1 MKGNGFDS
9 NSLKF
14 IFKEIPD
21 QGSMVFR
28 TFHWNLQIR
37 RGATLIPFNKTA
49 ANKKNSLSK
58 STMNWEYASCLDIPV
73 FISAST

>member
-1 MKGNGFDS
+1 MKGNGYDS

-21 QGSMVFR
+21 PGSMIFR

-37 RGATLIPFNKTA
+37 RGATLIPFYLQLT
-49 ANKKNSLSK
+49 KKIL
-58 STMNWEYASCLDIPV
+58 CLKAP
-73 FISAST
+73 

>member
-21 QGSMVFR
+21 PGSVVFR
-28 TFHWNLQIR
+28 TFHWYLQIR
-37 RGATLIPFNKTA
+37 RDAALIPFYLQLT
-49 ANKKNSLSK
+49 KKNL
-58 STMNWEYASCLDIPV
+58 CLKAP
-73 FISAST
+73 